1 MQCISSCCLNN
12 ESMSKRLKKH
22 IDLLKIL
29 KKANP
34 QQRKILLQTCEKG
47 LICCLCECIKN
58 VLLGNVKISKSKH
71 NVLAKDAVVLRKL
84 ADRKTNL
91 DQKRNL
97 LVQKGGFLPAL
108 LAPVL
113 AITGGL
119 ISDLLVG
126 Q

>member
-1 MQCISSCCLNN
+1 MQCIGSCYLNN

-34 QQRKILLQTCEKG
+34 QQRKALLQSCEKG

-58 VLLGNVKISKSKH
+58 VLLGNVKISKAKH
-71 NVLAKDAVVLRKL
+71 NVLAEHAVVLRKL
-84 ADRKTNL
+84 SDRKTNI

-113 AITGGL
+113 AIAGGL